1 MPPLVRAPRFVI
13 ALGLMALPAAAL
25 VARPVTYNLPPEEV
39 PAQLAQSDAEAVAN
53 NCMACHSLDYITTQ
67 PRHKGAQFW
76 RDEVSKMIN
85 VYKAP
90 IEPADADAAAAVLA
104 KKFG

>member
-1 MPPLVRAPRFVI
+1 MRAITITF
-13 ALGLMALPAAAL
+13 ALCCAALPA
-25 VARPVTYNLPPEEV
+25 VATTAHPITYNLPAEKVPSIFTQDDSEV
-39 PAQLAQSDAEAVAN
+39 VVS
-53 NCMACHSLDYITTQ
+53 NCSACHSLDYLATQ
-67 PRHKGAQFW
+67 PRHKGPQFW
-76 RDEVSKMIN
+76 RDEVGKMVN

>member
-1 MPPLVRAPRFVI
+1 MRARTITI
-13 ALGLMALPAAAL
+13 ALCCAALPTVATT
-25 VARPVTYNLPPEEV
+25 ARPVTYSLPAERV
-39 PAQLAQSDAEAVAN
+39 PTAFTQSDSDVVVS
-53 NCMACHSLDYITTQ
+53 NCSACHSLDYLSTQ
-67 PRHKGAQFW
+67 PRHKGPQFW
-76 RDEVSKMIN
+76 RDEVAKMVN

>member
-1 MPPLVRAPRFVI
+1 MRAVTITI
-13 ALGLMALPAAAL
+13 ALCCTALPAVATT
-25 VARPVTYNLPPEEV
+25 ARPVTYNLPAEKV
-39 PAQLAQSDAEAVAN
+39 PPVFTQGDSDIVVS
-53 NCMACHSLDYITTQ
+53 NCSACHSLDYLATQ
-67 PRHKGAQFW
+67 PRRKGAQFW
-76 RDEVSKMIN
+76 RDEVAKMVN

>member
-1 MPPLVRAPRFVI
+1 MRLVTI
-13 ALGLMALPAAAL
+13 TLALCCAALPAA
-25 VARPVTYNLPPEEV
+25 VTTARPVTYNLPAEKV
-39 PAQLAQSDAEAVAN
+39 PTIFTQSDSEVVVS
-53 NCMACHSLDYITTQ
+53 NCAACHSLDYLVTQ

-76 RDEVSKMIN
+76 RDEVAKMVN

-90 IEPADADAAAAVLA
+90 IEPADAETAAAVLA